1 VELKGMG
8 KARRQIAEIA
18 NPGPEDHWILAAQAR
33 ETAGAKFSALGLCAK
48 RVSVGGDDR
57 F

>member
-1 VELKGMG
+1 MG